1 MMEKISPSGNY
12 KTKIIDKNGRLS
24 VEVYEKRED
33 YDYDNDTSYGEY
45 WSRITE
51 RPIFVDSIERANIVS
66 LEHIRNSLGEP
77 SNNLDIDWIMDYL
90 NSDSAKFLDYP
101 LYDVFFENHNNGK
114 IDLEK
119 IIVNKIICIDNDYV
133 LIREE
138 DGCYLVGK
146 KVNDSKIVCRYYV
159 DNLKTGLKE
168 F

>member
-1 MMEKISPSGNY
+1 MEKISPSGNY

-51 RPIFVDSIERANIVS
+51 RPIFVDSIERANIMA

-77 SNNLDIDWIMDYL
+77 SNDLDIDWIMDYL
-90 NSDSAKFLDYP
+90 NSNSVEFLDGS
-101 LYDVFFENHNNGK
+101 LYDVFVENHNNDE
-114 IDLEK
+114 IDLDK
-119 IIVNKIICIDNDYV
+119 IMVNEIICIDNDYV
-133 LIREE
+133 LISEE
-138 DGCYLVGK
+138 DGCYLVGQ
-146 KVNDSKIVCRYYV
+146 KVNDSKIVCWYYV
-159 DNLKTGLKE
+159 DNLKAGLKA